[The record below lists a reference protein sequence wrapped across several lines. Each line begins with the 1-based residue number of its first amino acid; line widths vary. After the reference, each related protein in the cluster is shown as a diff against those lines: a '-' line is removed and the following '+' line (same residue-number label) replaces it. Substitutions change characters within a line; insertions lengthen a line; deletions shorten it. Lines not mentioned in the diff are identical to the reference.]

1 MPEADRHDFDP
12 SALLPV
18 VVGGDIGAYALLRA
32 FHEEYGVRGVAIS
45 SVEPSPFI
53 DTRIADVLV
62 QRGIADETV
71 LVQTL
76 VELAQQHPG
85 RIRLLMTNADW
96 FVRTLSAH
104 REQLEPHY
112 RLVLPSPE
120 TFDAVSDKERFAAL
134 CEKLGI
140 ATPRTVAVHL
150 PDLDDDAAVAA
161 LDVPLRY
168 PLIGKPASSADYH
181 AVDFV
186 GKQKVHHF
194 AGRAELEI
202 VLLRLR
208 AAGYAGTF
216 LLQEFVPGGE
226 PQLGSLTA
234 YRDSH
239 GEVTLLATGR
249 VLLQEHT
256 PDALGIPAAILTGD
270 FTEAMEPAAR
280 FLDAADYFGFA
291 NFDFKQDPRTGE
303 LVFFEVNPRIGR
315 NNYYVTA
322 AGHNVARFPV
332 EDLVAGRSVPQERAT
347 AHLVYSVVP
356 RLLLL
361 RYLPERALRSRVVRL
376 MRQGR
381 VAHPLANPADG
392 SPQRRAS
399 VLAMTTNHV
408 RKFLRTY
415 PRPTDTGL

>member
-1 MPEADRHDFDP
+1 MPGPDFDT
-12 SALLPV
+12 SRLLPV

-32 FHEEYGVRGVAIS
+32 FHEEYAVRGVAVS
-45 SVEPSPFI
+45 SVEPAPFV

-76 VELAQQHPG
+76 VELARQHPG
-85 RIRLLMTNADW
+85 RVRLLMTNADW
-96 FVRTLSAH
+96 FVRTLAAH
-104 REQLEPHY
+104 REQLAPHY
-112 RLVLPSPE
+112 RLVLPQPD
-120 TFDAVSDKERFAAL
+120 TFDAVSDKERFAQL

-140 ATPRTVAVHL
+140 ATPRTVPVHV
-150 PDLDDDAAVAA
+150 PDLGDDAEVSA
-161 LDVPLRY
+161 LEIPLRY
-168 PLIGKPASSADYH
+168 PVIGKPASSADYH
-181 AVDFV
+181 AVNFL
-186 GKQKVHHF
+186 GKQKIHHF
-194 AGRAELEI
+194 ADRAELDV
-202 VLLRLR
+202 VLRHLRT
-208 AAGYAGTF
+208 AGYSGTF

-226 PQLGSLTA
+226 TQLGSLTA
-234 YRDSH
+234 YRDSR

-270 FTEAMEPAAR
+270 FTDAMEPAAR
-280 FLDAADYFGFA
+280 LLDAADYFGFA

-332 EDLVAGRSVPQERAT
+332 EDLVFDREVPAERAREQC
-347 AHLVYSVVP
+347 VYSVVP
-356 RLLLL
+356 RVLLL
-361 RYLPERALRSRVVRL
+361 RYLPERGLRSRVVRL

-381 VAHPLANPADG
+381 VAHPLANPADD
-392 SPQRRAS
+392 SPRRRAT
-399 VLAMTTNHV
+399 VLAMTGNHV
-408 RKFLRTY
+408 RKYLRHY
-415 PRPTDTGL
+415 PRPTGTGL